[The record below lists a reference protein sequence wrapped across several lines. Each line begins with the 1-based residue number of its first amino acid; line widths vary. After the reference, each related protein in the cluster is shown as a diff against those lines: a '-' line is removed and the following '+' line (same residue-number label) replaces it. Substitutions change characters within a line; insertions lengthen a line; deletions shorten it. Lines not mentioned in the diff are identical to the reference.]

1 MSRIKKT
8 NSRVI
13 NAAAAR
19 AAGMSTINPQLE
31 LGGDRI
37 TLVRYQSMIVE
48 AQALQSNYNALLSHT
63 DAARSAFILAEA
75 NLRDQSVRMLSGVA
89 AYFGRESEEYQ
100 KAGGTKRSARAPYKR
115 MKAAQE
121 KAA

>member
-19 AAGMSTINPQLE
+19 AAGMRTINPQLE

-48 AQALQSNYNALLSHT
+48 AQALQSNYNALLS
-63 DAARSAFILAEA
+63 
-75 NLRDQSVRMLSGVA
+75 
-89 AYFGRESEEYQ
+89 
-100 KAGGTKRSARAPYKR
+100 
-115 MKAAQE
+115 
-121 KAA
+121 